1 MSIFSSLQDPILPIF
16 MVMFIG
22 YILRRV
28 EFFDVPSAQGIN
40 RFVFFVAMP
49 ALLFN
54 LVRSVPLHEIDW
66 PTVNAYLLTEFTVYG
81 GVAFIT
87 FKFFKRS
94 ASESILIGMAAG
106 FVNHVMFVLPIARSI
121 YGAEAV
127 SPVVAIVF
135 VDVVVFCL
143 TIFLMDFIKA
153 LESKKEG
160 AFSLKNV
167 LFMLSKNPMVIATVL
182 GLLAGAFTR
191 FIPSGVFTYAQFLG
205 AAAPPAALFALGVI
219 LGGQPLSPVGGPA
232 WLVIGAKLIVQ
243 PALFWALA
251 GVGGVL
257 VMKPDWETL
266 AFLVAAGPCGA
277 MPFVIALQYKITPEV
292 IAKAV
297 LISTVLS
304 LLSLSVLTAV

>member
-1 MSIFSSLQDPILPIF
+1 MSILSSLQDPILPIF
-16 MVMFIG
+16 MVMLVG
-22 YILRRV
+22 YFMRRV
-28 EFFDVPSAQGIN
+28 NFFDVPSAQGIN
-40 RFVFFVAMP
+40 RFVFYLAMP

-54 LVRSVPLHEIDW
+54 LVRSVSFHEIDW
-66 PTVNAYLLTEFTVYG
+66 TTVNAYLISEFLVYG
-81 GVAFIT
+81 GVAFIAY
-87 FKFFKRS
+87 KLFKRPLG
-94 ASESILIGMAAG
+94 ESILIGMAAG
-106 FVNHVMFVLPIARSI
+106 FVNHVMFVLPIARSL
-121 YGAEAV
+121 YGSEAIT
-127 SPVVAIVF
+127 PVVAIVF

-143 TIFLMDFIKA
+143 TIFLIDFIKA
-153 LESKKEG
+153 LESKKVG
-160 AFSLKNV
+160 AFSPKNV
-167 LFMLSKNPMVIATVL
+167 MLMLSKNPMVIATVL
-182 GLLAGAFTR
+182 GLLAGAYSTY
-191 FIPSGVFTYAQFLG
+191 IPSGVFTYAQFLG

-251 GVGGVL
+251 GVGGLL

-277 MPFVIALQYKITPEV
+277 MPFVIALQYKIKPEV

>member
-28 EFFDVPSAQGIN
+28 EFFDVLGAQGIN
-40 RFVFFVAMP
+40 RFVFYVAMP
-49 ALLFN
+49 TLLFN

-66 PTVNAYLLTEFTVYG
+66 PTVNAYLLTEFIVYG
-81 GVAFIT
+81 SVAFIT

-143 TIFLMDFIKA
+143 TIFLIDFIKA

-160 AFSLKNV
+160 AFSPQNV
-167 LFMLSKNPMVIATVL
+167 LLMLSKNPMVIATVL
-182 GLLAGAFTR
+182 GLLAGAFSR
-191 FIPSGVFTYAQFLG
+191 YIPSGVFTYAQFVG
-205 AAAPPAALFALGVI
+205 AAAPPAALFALGVV
-219 LGGQPLSPVGGPA
+219 LGGQPMRPIGGPA

-243 PALFWALA
+243 PVLFWALA

-304 LLSLSVLTAV
+304 LLSLSVLTAM